1 MIDLA
6 RIAAWA
12 LLGVCVGL
20 VVNCLLVSALE
31 ILAPRRGRIVRL
43 AKARLHAE
51 VRGQGIPVLYLHGA
65 QSSGREF
72 AIGAAQ
78 FLEEGF
84 LHVLMDRPGHGH
96 SSRVRGQE
104 SLAVQAEYAAKLL
117 EHLEIKRAVIAAH
130 AEGAAVALRL
140 ALERPELV
148 RALVLVAP
156 LIHPRTRRDG
166 ARMAPAW
173 LVWLWAHTL
182 APWAWLAGTGLRL
195 RAKFSPQPP
204 APKFA
209 ARSQDGLGA
218 RPSAWLANW
227 RARGRFSSEC
237 ALQALRYPQ
246 IGAYALILSPDRDA
260 FADPQENGRALYGA
274 LPRAELVMA
283 PGMGHMLHH
292 VRAQAVAAAIRRAAS
307 LEQRPAPR

>member
-12 LLGVCVGL
+12 LLGLCALLAANCALVCVL
-20 VVNCLLVSALE
+20 D
-31 ILAPRRGRIVRL
+31 ILAPRRGRIMHL

-65 QSSGREF
+65 QASGREF
-72 AIGAAQ
+72 AIGVAQ

-84 LHVLMDRPGHGH
+84 QHVLMDRPGHGH
-96 SSRVRGQE
+96 SGGVRGQE
-104 SLAVQAEYAAKLL
+104 SLAMQADLAAKLL
-117 EHLEIKRAVIAAH
+117 EHMQIQRAVVAAH
-130 AEGAAVALRL
+130 GEGAGVALRL

-156 LIHPRTRRDG
+156 LIHPRAQRGG
-166 ARMAPAW
+166 ARMGPAW
-173 LVWLWAHTL
+173 LAWLWAHTL

-195 RAKFSPQPP
+195 RAKFSPQPA

-209 ARSQDGLGA
+209 ARSQHGLGA
-218 RPSAWLANW
+218 RPSVWLADW
-227 RARGRFSSEC
+227 RARGRFSGEC

-246 IGAYALILSPDRDA
+246 IGAHALIISADRDA
-260 FADPQENGRALYGA
+260 FADPQENARALYA
-274 LPRAELVMA
+274 SLPRAELVMA
-283 PGMGHMLHH
+283 PGMGHMLHL
-292 VRAQAVAAAIRRAAS
+292 VRAPAVAAAIRRAAS